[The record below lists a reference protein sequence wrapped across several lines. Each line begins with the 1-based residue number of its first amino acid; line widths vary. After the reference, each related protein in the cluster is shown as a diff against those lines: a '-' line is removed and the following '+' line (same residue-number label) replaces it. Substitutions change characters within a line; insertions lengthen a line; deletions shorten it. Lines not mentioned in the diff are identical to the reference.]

1 MKFWILLCS
10 FLLSASLI
18 SQEVSLSRADN
29 IKTFNEAQSC
39 YKEAAKNG
47 LRKSRTK
54 RCAQTS
60 LEIGKALFEPESKN
74 IAMLTY
80 NYGKTLFG
88 KERESVLKNA
98 IKLYE
103 SIHGKDSPE
112 IIDLLIDAEK
122 PNRALSIAEASF
134 GKESIHYADTLLDAG
149 MHDLTRLSSKSRY
162 LKEALKVY
170 NNEAEGSESWGASHA
185 SLANF
190 QLGKIK
196 MAQGKYKSSIPF
208 FLEATKNPSIASYA
222 HAFLVEA
229 YDRTNQ
235 QDKATEHVLIMAKQ
249 PNKVNTEDRDYIPLF
264 VKQPEYP
271 LKAQK
276 KGREGY
282 AVIALTVSKEGLA
295 LNPTVIEE
303 KPKGQKFGKAALKAA
318 GSLRYVPRVID
329 GEPVEVPGVLYKY
342 TFNMAR

>member
-1 MKFWILLCS
+1 MKILILLCS
-10 FLLSASLI
+10 FLLSASLT
-18 SQEVSLSRADN
+18 SQEASLSRADN
-29 IKTFNEAQSC
+29 IKIFNEAQSC

-60 LEIGKALFEPESKN
+60 LEIGKALFEPDSKN
-74 IAMLTY
+74 IAILTY
-80 NYGKTLFG
+80 NYGKTLNG

-98 IKLYE
+98 IDLYVN
-103 SIHGKDSPE
+103 IQGKDSPE
-112 IIDLLIDAEK
+112 LIDLLIDAGK
-122 PNRALSIAEASF
+122 ANSALSIAEESF
-134 GKESIHYADTLLDAG
+134 GEGSIFYADTLLAAG
-149 MHDLTRLSSKSRY
+149 MSDLTRLSSKSRF

-170 NNEAEGSESWGASHA
+170 NNEAEGSGAVGA

-208 FLEATKNPSIASYA
+208 LLEATKNSQISSYA

-235 QDKATEHVLIMAKQ
+235 QDKATEHVLLMAKQ
-249 PNKVNTEDRDYIPLF
+249 PNRVNTEARDYIPLF
-264 VKQPEYP
+264 VTQPLYP
-271 LKAQK
+271 RRAQNRGK
-276 KGREGY
+276 EGY
-282 AVIALTVSKEGLA
+282 AIIELTVSKEGLA

-318 GSLRYVPRVID
+318 GSLRYVPRVIH
-329 GEPVEVPGVLYKY
+329 GEPVAVPGVLYKY
-342 TFNMAR
+342 NFNMAR

>member
-1 MKFWILLCS
+1 MKILILLCS
-10 FLLSASLI
+10 FLLSASLT
-18 SQEVSLSRADN
+18 SQEASLSRADN
-29 IKTFNEAQSC
+29 IKIFNEAQSC

-60 LEIGKALFEPESKN
+60 LEIGKALFEPDSKN
-74 IAMLTY
+74 IAILTY
-80 NYGKTLFG
+80 NYGKTLNG
-88 KERESVLKNA
+88 KERESALKNA
-98 IKLYE
+98 IDLYE
-103 SIHGKDSPE
+103 NIHGKDSPE
-112 IIDLLIDAEK
+112 LIDLLIDAGK
-122 PNRALSIAEASF
+122 ANSALSIAEESF
-134 GKESIHYADTLLDAG
+134 GEGSILYADTLLAAG
-149 MHDLTRLSSKSRY
+149 MSDLTRLSSKSRF

-170 NNEAEGSESWGASHA
+170 SNEAEGFESVGVSM
-185 SLANF
+185 ANF

-208 FLEATKNPSIASYA
+208 LLEATKNSSISSYA
-222 HAFLVEA
+222 HAFVVEA
-229 YDRTNQ
+229 NDRTSQ
-235 QDKATEHVLIMAKQ
+235 QDKATEHVLIMARQ
-249 PNKVNTEDRDYIPLF
+249 PIRGKDYIPLF

-271 LKAQK
+271 FRARKY
-276 KGREGY
+276 GREGY

-318 GSLRYVPRVID
+318 GSLRYVPRFID

-342 TFNMAR
+342 TFSIAR

>member
-1 MKFWILLCS
+1 MKILTLLFS
-10 FLLSASLI
+10 FLFSASLT
-18 SQEVSLSRADN
+18 SQEASLSRADN
-29 IKTFNEAQSC
+29 IKIFNEAQSC

-60 LEIGKALFEPESKN
+60 LEIGKALFEPDSKN
-74 IAMLTY
+74 IAILTY
-80 NYGKTLFG
+80 NYGKTLDG
-88 KERESVLKNA
+88 KERDSVLKNA
-98 IKLYE
+98 IDLYE
-103 SIHGKDSPE
+103 NIYGKDSPE
-112 IIDLLIDAEK
+112 LIDLLIDAGK
-122 PNRALSIAEASF
+122 ANRALSIAEESF
-134 GKESIHYADTLLDAG
+134 GAGSILYADTLLAAG
-149 MHDLTRLSSKSRY
+149 MSDLTKQSSGSRF

-170 NNEAEGSESWGASHA
+170 SNGAEGSESLGAT
-185 SLANF
+185 LANF

-196 MAQGKYKSSIPF
+196 IAQEKYKSSIPY

-229 YDRTNQ
+229 YDRTSQ
-235 QDKATEHVLIMAKQ
+235 QDKATEHVLIMARQ
-249 PNKVNTEDRDYIPLF
+249 PIRGKDYIPLF

-276 KGREGY
+276 KAREGY

-318 GSLRYVPRVID
+318 ASLRYVPRFID

-342 TFNMAR
+342 TFSMAR

>member
-1 MKFWILLCS
+1 MS
-10 FLLSASLI
+10 
-18 SQEVSLSRADN
+18 
-29 IKTFNEAQSC
+29 
-39 YKEAAKNG
+39 
-47 LRKSRTK
+47 
-54 RCAQTS
+54 
-60 LEIGKALFEPESKN
+60 
-74 IAMLTY
+74 
-80 NYGKTLFG
+80 
-88 KERESVLKNA
+88 
-98 IKLYE
+98 
-103 SIHGKDSPE
+103 
-112 IIDLLIDAEK
+112 
-122 PNRALSIAEASF
+122 
-134 GKESIHYADTLLDAG
+134 
-149 MHDLTRLSSKSRY
+149 DLTRLSSKSRF

-170 NNEAEGSESWGASHA
+170 SNEAEGSESVGA

-208 FLEATKNPSIASYA
+208 FLEATKNSSIASYA

-249 PNKVNTEDRDYIPLF
+249 PNNVNTENRDYIPLF

-318 GSLRYVPRVID
+318 ASLRYVPRVID

>member
-18 SQEVSLSRADN
+18 SQEPSLSRADN

-60 LEIGKALFEPESKN
+60 LEIGKALFEPDSKN

-80 NYGKTLFG
+80 NYGKTLYG

-112 IIDLLIDAEK
+112 LIDLLIDAEK

-134 GKESIHYADTLLDAG
+134 GKQSIPYADTLLDAG
-149 MHDLTRLSSKSRY
+149 IGMSDLTRLSSKSRY

-170 NNEAEGSESWGASHA
+170 NNEAERPESWGA

-208 FLEATKNPSIASYA
+208 FLEATKNPSLASYA

-264 VKQPEYP
+264 VKTPEYP

-282 AVIALTVSKEGLA
+282 AVISLTVSKEGLA

-318 GSLRYVPRVID
+318 GSLRYVPRLID

>member
-1 MKFWILLCS
+1 LKFWILLFS
-10 FLLSASLI
+10 FLLSTSLT
-18 SQEVSLSRADN
+18 SQEASLSRADN
-29 IKTFNEAQSC
+29 IKIFNEAQSC

-60 LEIGKALFEPESKN
+60 LEIGKALFEPDSKN
-74 IAMLTY
+74 IAILTY
-80 NYGKTLFG
+80 NYGKTLNG

-98 IKLYE
+98 IDLYE
-103 SIHGKDSPE
+103 NIHGKDSPE
-112 IIDLLIDAEK
+112 LIDLLIDAGK
-122 PNRALSIAEASF
+122 ANSALSIAEESF
-134 GKESIHYADTLLDAG
+134 GEGSILYADTLLAAG
-149 MHDLTRLSSKSRY
+149 MSDLTSLRSKSRF

-170 NNEAEGSESWGASHA
+170 SNEAEGFESVGV

-208 FLEATKNPSIASYA
+208 LLEATKNSSISSYA
-222 HAFLVEA
+222 HAFLVKA

-235 QDKATEHVLIMAKQ
+235 QDKATEHVLLMAKQ
-249 PNKVNTEDRDYIPLF
+249 PNKVNTEARDYIPLF
-264 VKQPEYP
+264 VTQPLYP
-271 LKAQK
+271 RGAQTRGK
-276 KGREGY
+276 EGY
-282 AVIALTVSKEGLA
+282 AIIELTVSKEGLA
-295 LNPTVIEE
+295 LNPTVIAE
-303 KPKGQKFGKAALKAA
+303 KPKGLKFGKAALKAA

>member
-1 MKFWILLCS
+1 MKILILLCS
-10 FLLSASLI
+10 FLLSASLT
-18 SQEVSLSRADN
+18 SQEASLSRADN
-29 IKTFNEAQSC
+29 IKIFNEAQSC

-60 LEIGKALFEPESKN
+60 LEIGKALFEPDSKN
-74 IAMLTY
+74 IAILTY
-80 NYGKTLFG
+80 NYGKTLNG

-98 IKLYE
+98 IDLYE
-103 SIHGKDSPE
+103 NIHGKDSPE
-112 IIDLLIDAEK
+112 LIDLLIDAGK
-122 PNRALSIAEASF
+122 ANSALSIAEESF
-134 GKESIHYADTLLDAG
+134 GEGSILYADTLLAAG
-149 MHDLTRLSSKSRY
+149 MSDLTRLSSKSRF

-170 NNEAEGSESWGASHA
+170 NNEAEGSESWGAS
-185 SLANF
+185 LANF

-196 MAQGKYKSSIPF
+196 IAQEKYKSSIPY
-208 FLEATKNPSIASYA
+208 FLQATKNPSIASYA

-229 YDRTNQ
+229 YDRTSQ
-235 QDKATEHVLIMAKQ
+235 QDKATEHVLIIARQ
-249 PNKVNTEDRDYIPLF
+249 PIRGKDYIPLF

-271 LKAQK
+271 FRARKY
-276 KGREGY
+276 GREGY

-318 GSLRYVPRVID
+318 GSLRYVPRFID

-342 TFNMAR
+342 TFSIAR

>member
-1 MKFWILLCS
+1 MKILTLLCS
-10 FLLSASLI
+10 FLLSASLT
-18 SQEVSLSRADN
+18 SQEPSLSRADN

-60 LEIGKALFEPESKN
+60 LEIGKALFEPDSKN

-80 NYGKTLFG
+80 NYGKTLYG

-103 SIHGKDSPE
+103 SVHGKDSPE
-112 IIDLLIDAEK
+112 LISLLIDAGK
-122 PNRALSIAEASF
+122 ANRAVRIAKDSYGGGSIL
-134 GKESIHYADTLLDAG
+134 YADTLLGAG
-149 MHDLTRLSSKSRY
+149 MNDLTKQSSGSRF

-170 NNEAEGSESWGASHA
+170 SNGAEGSESLGAT
-185 SLANF
+185 LANF

-196 MAQGKYKSSIPF
+196 IAQEKYKSSIPY
-208 FLEATKNPSIASYA
+208 FLQATKNPSIASYA

-229 YDRTNQ
+229 YDRTSQ
-235 QDKATEHVLIMAKQ
+235 QDKATEHVLLMAKQ
-249 PNKVNTEDRDYIPLF
+249 PNRVNTEDRDYIPLF
-264 VKQPEYP
+264 VKQPLYP
-271 LKAQK
+271 HRAQNRGK
-276 KGREGY
+276 EGY
-282 AVIALTVSKEGLA
+282 AIIELTVSKEGLA

-318 GSLRYVPRVID
+318 GSLRYVPRFID

-342 TFNMAR
+342 TFSIAR